1 MKNRRD
7 EIQAMAALMAQF
19 DCHDAHTECGRSHV
33 QGGRSINEIDGRIEN
48 GNKNIDTKN
57 VNGDVMIKIANTIA
71 L

>member
-33 QGGRSINEIDGRIEN
+33 QGGRSINEIDGRME
-48 GNKNIDTKN
+48 KWK
-57 VNGDVMIKIANTIA
+57 
-71 L
+71 